1 MKNRYQIQIV
11 LKDLSKDP
19 AHQATHIGGRLSG
32 GVSWKISVA
41 EAIDNLRNR
50 QAAYYVLAEDGTEKE
65 LIVRSHPL
73 YGPFLTVK
81 GETREPKTLLALPEV
96 AERACA

>member
-19 AHQATHIGGRLSG
+19 AHQATHIGGCLPS

-50 QAAYYVLAEDGTEKE
+50 QASYFILADDGTEKE
-65 LIVRSHPL
+65 LLVRSHPL
-73 YGPFLTVK
+73 YGPVLTVA
-81 GETREPKTLLALPEV
+81 GEKREPKTLLALPEAV
-96 AERACA
+96 SRACA